1 MPTCSPR
8 DKNIILTINNDL
20 KILDMPDTDWESPSQ
35 RVGESMLSHA
45 TSAAEVRKQQ
55 RSEYASESRA
65 GLDSY
70 SEQERLSRWQKYMTK
85 RPLPTYAERL
95 KEIEDKVHEWKKL
108 VAITRP
114 AEFIE
119 ITFQPQV
126 QKS

>member
-1 MPTCSPR
+1 
-8 DKNIILTINNDL
+8 
-20 KILDMPDTDWESPSQ
+20 MPDTDWESSSQ

-55 RSEYASESRA
+55 RSEYASESQTC
-65 GLDSY
+65 LNSH
-70 SEQERLSRWQKYMTK
+70 SEQELLRYWQHYMTK

-119 ITFQPQV
+119 ITFQQQV